1 MPWLQLALAVRD
13 TEALLSHPEHASE
26 ALAQYLH
33 HLEVLRSTCE
43 RELRRWSEAMA
54 EAAMV
59 TVTEKVAGLPPERRG
74 M

>member
-13 TEALLSHPEHASE
+13 AEALLSHPEHASE

-43 RELRRWSEAMA
+43 RESRRWTEAMT

-59 TVTEKVAGLPPERRG
+59 HVPEKVAGLPPERMG
-74 M
+74 L